1 MEDQEHAVPQV
12 KQNPSEDGFCRP
24 LFCGQQNRQICL
36 YIFSKACYDKYY
48 NIGTYAF
55 LRVEKY
61 PDLRQRGNKS
71 MYRRDSKG
79 WLKHFDFMVLDLIVL
94 QVAFVLSYVL
104 RHGWTNPY
112 QNPVYAGMGAF
123 LLLCDL
129 VIIFFTEPFRN
140 ILKRGYYREM
150 EALIQQTLF
159 VELFA
164 VLFLFAQQTGEE
176 YSRLSMMLMG
186 VLYVAIGYPAR
197 LIWKQ
202 VLRKSHRQG
211 RRSLLLICTRENVEK
226 TIQNLYDNNYGA
238 YRITGLVLLE
248 DGWVGQQIGGVPV
261 VAQIQ
266 ETAAYAQK
274 NWVDEVFVNLPEGSE
289 IPYALMDDFVEMGV
303 TVHLSLAQVTH
314 MQGRV
319 QIVEKVG
326 NYTVLT
332 SSMNYATTKQAFLKR
347 AMDIAGGLVGCLIC
361 GVLFLFVAPAIY
373 ISSPGPIFFTQER
386 IGKNGK
392 HFKMYKFRS
401 MYMDAEERK
410 KELLALNRHGGALMF
425 KLDFDPRIIGNK
437 ILPDGTRK
445 TGVGQFI
452 RDTSI
457 DEFPQFFNVLKG
469 DMSLVGTRPPLI
481 SEFEA
486 YQQHHRARMSVKPGI
501 TGMWQVSGRSEITDF
516 EEVVQLDTK
525 YINEWSIGLDIKI
538 LLQTVITVLKRKGSM

>member
-1 MEDQEHAVPQV
+1 
-12 KQNPSEDGFCRP
+12 
-24 LFCGQQNRQICL
+24 
-36 YIFSKACYDKYY
+36 
-48 NIGTYAF
+48 
-55 LRVEKY
+55 
-61 PDLRQRGNKS
+61 
-71 MYRRDSKG
+71 MYRRDAKG
-79 WLKHFDFMVLDLIVL
+79 WLKHLDFMILDLIVL
-94 QVAFVLSYVL
+94 QISFVLAFVL
-104 RHGWTNPY
+104 RHGLQNPY
-112 QNPVYAGMGAF
+112 RIPLYASMGVF
-123 LLLCDL
+123 LMLCDL

-150 EALIQQTLF
+150 EAIVQQALF

-164 VLFLFAQQTGEE
+164 VFYLFAQQTGEE
-176 YSRLSMMLMG
+176 YSRSTMLMMG
-186 VLYVAIGYPAR
+186 PLYVIIGYITR
-197 LIWKQ
+197 LLWKR
-202 VLRKSHRQG
+202 VLRKIQRPG
-211 RRSLLLICTRENVEK
+211 KRSLLLVCNMENVVK
-226 TIQNLYDNNYGA
+226 TIRNIRDNNYGA
-238 YRITGLVLLE
+238 FQLSGLVLAE
-248 DGWVGQQIGGVPV
+248 DGFVGTEIGGVPV
-261 VAQIQ
+261 VA
-266 ETAAYAQK
+266 EVKEASAYAQK
-274 NWVDEVFVNLPEGSE
+274 HWVDEVFINLVDTDN
-289 IPYALMDDFVEMGV
+289 LTQTMMDDFVEMGV
-303 TVHLSLAQVTH
+303 TVHLNLNQVTH
-314 MQGRV
+314 TPGRV

-361 GVLFLFVAPAIY
+361 GLLVILVGPVIY
-373 ISSPGPIFFTQER
+373 LSSPGPIFLAQER

-410 KELLALNRHGGALMF
+410 KELMAQNKISGGLMF

-445 TGVGQFI
+445 TGIGQFI
-452 RDTSI
+452 RSTSI

-516 EEVVQLDTK
+516 EEVVRLDTK

-538 LLQTVITVLKRKGSM
+538 LLQTVAAVLKRKGSM

>member
-1 MEDQEHAVPQV
+1 
-12 KQNPSEDGFCRP
+12 
-24 LFCGQQNRQICL
+24 
-36 YIFSKACYDKYY
+36 
-48 NIGTYAF
+48 
-55 LRVEKY
+55 
-61 PDLRQRGNKS
+61 
-71 MYRRDSKG
+71 MYRRDAKG
-79 WLKHFDFMVLDLIVL
+79 WLKHLDFMILDLIVL
-94 QVAFVLSYVL
+94 QISFVLAFVL
-104 RHGWTNPY
+104 RHGLQNPY
-112 QNPVYAGMGAF
+112 RIPLYASMGVF
-123 LLLCDL
+123 LMLCDL

-150 EALIQQTLF
+150 EAIVQQALF

-164 VLFLFAQQTGEE
+164 VFYLFAQQTGED
-176 YSRLSMMLMG
+176 YSRMTMLFMG
-186 VLYVAIGYPAR
+186 ILYVLIGYITR
-197 LIWKQ
+197 LLWKR
-202 VLRKSHRQG
+202 VLRKIQRPG
-211 RRSLLLICTRENVEK
+211 KRSLLLVCNMENVVK
-226 TIQNLYDNNYGA
+226 TISNIRDNNYGA
-238 YRITGLVLLE
+238 FQLSGLVLAE
-248 DGWVGQQIGGVPV
+248 DGFVGTEIGGVPV
-261 VAQIQ
+261 VA
-266 ETAAYAQK
+266 EVKDASAYAQK
-274 NWVDEVFVNLPEGSE
+274 HWVDEVFVNLVDTDNLPQTM
-289 IPYALMDDFVEMGV
+289 MDDFVEMGV
-303 TVHLSLAQVTH
+303 TVHLNLNQVTH
-314 MQGRV
+314 TPGRV

-361 GVLFLFVAPAIY
+361 GLLVILVGPVIY
-373 ISSPGPIFFTQER
+373 LSSPGPIFFAQER

-410 KELLALNRHGGALMF
+410 KELMAQNKISGGLMF

-445 TGVGQFI
+445 TGIGQFI
-452 RDTSI
+452 RSTSI

-516 EEVVQLDTK
+516 EEVVRLDTK

-538 LLQTVITVLKRKGSM
+538 LLQTVAAVLKRKGSM

>member
-1 MEDQEHAVPQV
+1 
-12 KQNPSEDGFCRP
+12 
-24 LFCGQQNRQICL
+24 
-36 YIFSKACYDKYY
+36 
-48 NIGTYAF
+48 
-55 LRVEKY
+55 
-61 PDLRQRGNKS
+61 
-71 MYRRDSKG
+71 MYRRDAKG
-79 WLKHFDFMVLDLIVL
+79 WLKHLDFMILDLIVL
-94 QVAFVLSYVL
+94 QISFALAYAL
-104 RHGWTNPY
+104 RHGREGLFNPY
-112 QNPVYAGMGAF
+112 QMPLYASMGAF
-123 LLLCDL
+123 LILCDL

-140 ILKRGYYREM
+140 ILKRGYYREL
-150 EALIQQTLF
+150 EALVQQTLF

-164 VLFLFAQQTGEE
+164 VLFLFAQQSGEA
-176 YSRLSMMLMG
+176 YSRMTMLYMG
-186 VLYVAIGYPAR
+186 LLYLGLGYITRILWKWVL
-197 LIWKQ
+197 Q
-202 VLRKSHRQG
+202 KSRRQG
-211 RRSLLLICTRENVEK
+211 KRSLLIVGTRDTVEQ
-226 TIQNLYDNNYGA
+226 TIRSIRDNNYGM
-238 YRITGLVLLE
+238 YTFSGLVLLE
-248 DGWVGQQIGGVPV
+248 TGFVGTEIGGVPV
-261 VAQIQ
+261 VAEAKQA
-266 ETAAYAQK
+266 AAYAQK
-274 NWVDEVFVNLPEGSE
+274 NWVDEVFVNLPETQKV
-289 IPYALMDDFVEMGV
+289 PRKLMDDFVEMGV
-303 TVHLSLAQVTH
+303 TVHLNLSQVTH
-314 MQGRV
+314 VPGRV

-361 GVLFLFVAPAIY
+361 GVLWLFVAPAIY

-410 KELLALNRHGGALMF
+410 KELLAQNRHGGALMF
-425 KLDFDPRIIGNK
+425 KLEFDPRIIGNR

-445 TGVGQFI
+445 TGIGQFI

-486 YQQHHRARMSVKPGI
+486 YEQHHRARMSVKPGI

-516 EEVVQLDTK
+516 EEVVRLDTQ

-538 LLQTVITVLKRKGSM
+538 LLQTVLTVLKREGSM

>member
-1 MEDQEHAVPQV
+1 
-12 KQNPSEDGFCRP
+12 
-24 LFCGQQNRQICL
+24 
-36 YIFSKACYDKYY
+36 
-48 NIGTYAF
+48 
-55 LRVEKY
+55 
-61 PDLRQRGNKS
+61 
-71 MYRRDSKG
+71 MYRRDAKG
-79 WLKHFDFMVLDLIVL
+79 WLKHLDFMILDLIVL
-94 QVAFVLSYVL
+94 QVAFVLAYVL
-104 RHGWTNPY
+104 RHGLLNPFKL
-112 QNPVYAGMGAF
+112 PLYANMSVF

-150 EALIQQTLF
+150 EALVQQAVF

-164 VLFLFAQQTGEE
+164 VLYLFAQQSGEE
-176 YSRLSMMLMG
+176 YSRITMLLMG
-186 VLYVAIGYPAR
+186 ILYVAIGYVTR
-197 LIWKQ
+197 ILWKR
-202 VLRKSHRQG
+202 VLEKTCRQG
-211 RRSLLLICTRENVEK
+211 KRSLLVVCTRENAEE
-226 TIQNLYDNNYGA
+226 TIRGITENNYGS
-238 YRITGLVLLE
+238 YQFSGLVLME
-248 DGWVGQQIGGVPV
+248 EGFVGQEIGGVPV
-261 VAQIQ
+261 VAEK
-266 ETAAYAQK
+266 ETVSAYAQK
-274 NWVDEVFVNLPEGSE
+274 HWVDEVFINLPETAAMHQG
-289 IPYALMDDFVEMGV
+289 LMDDFVEMGV
-303 TVHLSLAQVTH
+303 TVHLNLSQVVHTP
-314 MQGRV
+314 GRV

-332 SSMNYATTKQAFLKR
+332 SSMNYATTRQAFLKR
-347 AMDIAGGLVGCLIC
+347 SMDILGGLVGCILC
-361 GVLFLFVAPAIY
+361 GLLLLFVAPAIY

-392 HFKMYKFRS
+392 RFKMYKFRS

-410 KELLALNRHGGALMF
+410 KELMAQNKMNGGLMF
-425 KLDFDPRIIGNK
+425 KLDFDPRIIGNR

-445 TGVGQFI
+445 TGIGQFI
-452 RDTSI
+452 RSTSI

-538 LLQTVITVLKRKGSM
+538 LLQTVAAVLKQKGSM

>member
-1 MEDQEHAVPQV
+1 
-12 KQNPSEDGFCRP
+12 
-24 LFCGQQNRQICL
+24 
-36 YIFSKACYDKYY
+36 
-48 NIGTYAF
+48 
-55 LRVEKY
+55 
-61 PDLRQRGNKS
+61 

-79 WLKHFDFMVLDLIVL
+79 WLKHFDFMVLDLLVL
-94 QVAFVLSYVL
+94 QAAFVLAFVTYL
-104 RHGWTNPY
+104 GPTNPY
-112 QNPVYAGMGAF
+112 GIPLYGGMGAF
-123 LLLCDL
+123 LFLCDL

-140 ILKRGYYREM
+140 ILKRGYYREL
-150 EALIQQTLF
+150 EALLQQALF

-164 VLFLFAQQTGEE
+164 VLYLFAQQTGEA
-176 YSRLSMMLMG
+176 YSRMVMLLTGVFYVVLS
-186 VLYVAIGYPAR
+186 YIAR
-197 LIWKQ
+197 IIWKY
-202 VLRKSHRQG
+202 VLKNIRRVGK
-211 RRSLLLICTRENVEK
+211 RSLLMVCSRENAEK
-226 TIQNLYDNNYGA
+226 TIRNIQDNNYGM
-238 YRITGLVLLE
+238 YQISGLVLME
-248 DGWVGQQIGGVPV
+248 EGFVGTEIGGVAV
-261 VAQIQ
+261 VAD
-266 ETAAYAQK
+266 AGNVSAYAQK
-274 NWVDEVFVNLPEGSE
+274 NWVDEVFVNLPENA
-289 IPYALMDDFVEMGV
+289 PLPHRLMDDFVEMGV
-303 TVHLSLAQVTH
+303 TVHMNLSQVTH
-314 MQGRV
+314 VPGRV

-347 AMDIAGGLVGCLIC
+347 AMDIAGGLVGCLVCALLVIVV
-361 GVLFLFVAPAIY
+361 GPVIY

-410 KELLALNRHGGALMF
+410 KELLAQNKINGGLMF

-445 TGVGQFI
+445 TGIGQFI
-452 RDTSI
+452 RSTSI
-457 DEFPQFFNVLKG
+457 DEFPQFINVLKG

-516 EEVVQLDTK
+516 EEVVRLDTK

-538 LLQTVITVLKRKGSM
+538 LFQTVLAVLKRKGSM

>member
-1 MEDQEHAVPQV
+1 
-12 KQNPSEDGFCRP
+12 
-24 LFCGQQNRQICL
+24 
-36 YIFSKACYDKYY
+36 
-48 NIGTYAF
+48 
-55 LRVEKY
+55 
-61 PDLRQRGNKS
+61 
-71 MYRRDSKG
+71 MYRRDAKG

-94 QVAFVLSYVL
+94 QVSFVLAYIL
-104 RHGWTNPY
+104 WHGWVNPY
-112 QNPVYAGMGAF
+112 QYPIYVSMNAF
-123 LLLCDL
+123 LLMCDL

-150 EALIQQTLF
+150 EALLQQTLF
-159 VELFA
+159 VVLFA
-164 VLFLFAQQTGEE
+164 VLFLFAQQSGEE
-176 YSRLSMMLMG
+176 YSRGTMVLMG
-186 VLYVAIGYPAR
+186 ILYVAIGYPVR
-197 LIWKQ
+197 LFWKQ
-202 VLRKSHRQG
+202 VLKKTRRMGS
-211 RRSLLLICTRENVEK
+211 RSLLLVCTQESAEQ
-226 TIQNLYDNNYGA
+226 TIKNINDNNYGA
-238 YRITGLVLLE
+238 FRITGLVLL
-248 DGWVGQQIGGVPV
+248 DQGFVGTTISGVPV
-261 VAQIQ
+261 VA
-266 ETAAYAQK
+266 EAEDAAVYAQK
-274 NWVDEVFVNLPEGSE
+274 NWVDEVFVNLAETTAA
-289 IPYALMDDFVEMGV
+289 IQTLMDDFVEMGV
-303 TVHLSLAQVTH
+303 TVHLSLMQVTH

-361 GVLFLFVAPAIY
+361 AVLFIFVAPAIY
-373 ISSPGPIFFTQER
+373 ICSPGPIFFTQER

-410 KELLALNRHGGALMF
+410 KELLAQNKMNGSLMF

-445 TGVGQFI
+445 TGIGQFI
-452 RDTSI
+452 RSTSI

-469 DMSLVGTRPPLI
+469 DMSLVGTRPPLV

-516 EEVVQLDTK
+516 EEVVRLDTK

-538 LLQTVITVLKRKGSM
+538 LLQTVITVLKRKGSV